1 MFRGTLERGTILIV
15 FKNRLKNIFKG
26 VAISGAIL
34 STTVL
39 HANSDGVKYDP
50 KQVKCLVD
58 NTYYESRGEPKK
70 GQIAV
75 VHTVLNRVKDGR
87 FQDNPCAVVKAK
99 GQFEWIGKAK
109 PVKEHDTYQETKEL
123 VLEVLSGKHRDPTQ
137 GSLYFNSHHKQPK
150 GTRCTIRIGNHSFYK
165 PINKPI
171 KKEKQL

>member
-1 MFRGTLERGTILIV
+1 MVI
-15 FKNRLKNIFKG
+15 FKNTFTQVIRVFIRNLLLVSIVG
-26 VAISGAIL
+26 VTSQYMYA
-34 STTVL
+34 
-39 HANSDGVKYDP
+39 ANNYGGVKYDA
-50 KQVKCLVD
+50 KQIECLTR
-58 NTYYESRGEPKK
+58 NTYEEARGESEK
-70 GQIAV
+70 GKVAV
-75 VHTVLNRVKDGR
+75 IYTVLNRTKDDR
-87 FQDNPCAVVKAK
+87 FPSKPCAVIHSK